1 MRCNKLIFASFFAF
15 LVAHVQA
22 RGTAYHVDSY
32 MSYCYGCQAQ
42 MNDEVTFCSS
52 SDRSCSICSND
63 NALATIA
70 GCLKTVGKTSE
81 KYTAGMLQICK
92 KSGTSLDS
100 DWYDD
105 AIENYNKNAKSVSEI
120 SGFNKSEVVDVPIIL
135 NPNNTY
141 KYQESYKRFY
151 DNYGNSLY
159 YGAVILGYWALVL
172 LLGAVANWSKILFPS
187 LTKKMTNPI
196 VNLWRKH
203 VTMPA
208 LFGNKKLQEHMFFKV
223 FGFLIP
229 SRLESLVIALF
240 YGVVL
245 LCNALN
251 IEALD
256 NDPRFNGSRYMAEI
270 RYVADRTGIT
280 AITFMPLIFLFAG
293 RNNFLQWVTRWNFST
308 FITYHRHTSR
318 VMFMLIVIHAVCFTI
333 AEGSKY
339 PMKVQQM
346 YFKCGILALVSGGII
361 MMQGMLYL
369 RRNIYELFLLCHI
382 ILAAIWTGG
391 AWTHVKDLGYLDFVY
406 PTVAIWL
413 LDRLIRILRLLY
425 FGFPKADVIL
435 LADETLK
442 VVIPKPRSWKSI
454 PGGHAFIHFLKP
466 TYFWQSHPF
475 TFTDSVENQ
484 SSIVLYCKVK
494 GGITHSLYKTLN
506 ASPGRTCKIR
516 VGVEGP
522 YGEATAARYA
532 DTAVFV
538 AGGNGIPGIFS
549 EVNDIARRGSSKSE
563 GKNVLKLIWVVREWR
578 SLYWFYE
585 ELMSLKTSRIETTI
599 YITQPSNHAYVND
612 FNHRFVGFDRDFLP
626 SSADEDFDCENKEA
640 KEIVKEGA
648 KIEEESSCDEKADTQ
663 FIVDCIRKELSH
675 IDFKEGRPQVGEI
688 VSQEIHESNGSVAF
702 VTCGHSAMVDQLR
715 YYCAENVDNKEK
727 KRVDFYEQVQVW
739 A

>member
-1 MRCNKLIFASFFAF
+1 MWSTNFPSVLFIFITV
-15 LVAHVQA
+15 VAKA
-22 RGTAYHVDSY
+22 TAYGEKYQRYDSQRFLY
-32 MSYCYGCQAQ
+32 ACQAEITS
-42 MNDEVTFCSS
+42 EVT
-52 SDRSCSICSND
+52 ICSATNYTCPCTD
-63 NALATIA
+63 ENYLATLA
-70 GCLKTVGKTSE
+70 GCLQSVGGLTE
-81 KYTAGMLQICK
+81 KSINSYIETCEESYVTLSSTWYEDALKYYNANAQTA
-92 KSGTSLDS
+92 
-100 DWYDD
+100 
-105 AIENYNKNAKSVSEI
+105 SEI
-120 SGFNKSEVVDVPIIL
+120 QDFNTTVPIDTPFIL
-135 NPNNTY
+135 NQTSTNITLEAY
-141 KYQESYKRFY
+141 RRFY
-151 DNYGNSLY
+151 ANYTNSLY
-159 YGAVILGYWALVL
+159 YGSGLLGYWALVL

-229 SRLESLVIALF
+229 SRLESLVIGLF
-240 YGVVL
+240 YGVVI

-251 IEALD
+251 MEAIP
-256 NDPRFNGSRYMAEI
+256 NDPIFYSRYQAEI

-280 AITFMPLIFLFAG
+280 ATTFMPLVFLFAG

-308 FITYHRHTSR
+308 FIMYHRHTSR
-318 VMFMLIVIHAVCFTI
+318 IMFMLIVIHAVCFTI
-333 AEGSKY
+333 AEGSYYSTDVKET
-339 PMKVQQM
+339 
-346 YFKCGILALVSGGII
+346 YFKWGIIALVSGGII

-454 PGGHAFIHFLKP
+454 PGGHAFIHFIKP

-484 SSIVLYCKVK
+484 NSIVLYCKVK

-612 FNHRFVGFDRDFLP
+612 FNHRFFGFDRDFLP
-626 SSADEDFDCENKEA
+626 LSADEDFDCENKEA